1 MKYLI
6 IHNQYSAVGGEE
18 RVVEAQIKLLTNAN
32 HTVETYIRKHEEMK
46 SWRFGRLQSL
56 FTALYSPRSRR
67 EIKDI
72 ITLFKPDVAI
82 VHNLYPIISPAIL
95 PVLKKHGVRTI
106 MTVHNYRL
114 ACPTG
119 LFLRNGLVC
128 EKCGGRNRELNCVL
142 HKCENSITGSIAF
155 ALRNYW
161 ARKKKY
167 YTKNIAKFLTLSKFQ
182 ALKLNKIG
190 IPQSKTTVVPNFIF
204 TRKNN
209 IYYPSPDNSYVGF
222 AGRLSFEKGAHVLC
236 EIATKL
242 YNIKFKIAGD
252 IPPNLNLKLP
262 PNVELIGMLSE
273 NEMGQFYQNSSLMI
287 STSICYEGFSMVA
300 LEASANGR
308 VFVAP
313 NTGAFPDIVSEKCLY
328 EMGNTNEA
336 AGIIENLMNNTPLRH
351 QIEVNAKNHTT
362 THYNEHTY
370 LELINKASH

>member
-18 RVVEAQIKLLTNAN
+18 RVVEAQKVLLTNAN
-32 HTVETYIRKHEEMK
+32 HTVRTYIRKHEEMK
-46 SWRFGRLQSL
+46 TWRLGRLQSL

-67 EIKDI
+67 EIKAI
-72 ITLFKPDVAI
+72 ISEFKPDVAI

-95 PVLKKHGVRTI
+95 PVLKKYGVKII

-119 LFLRNGLVC
+119 LFLRNGQIC
-128 EKCGGRNRELNCVL
+128 EKCVGKKKELNCIV
-142 HKCENSITGSIAF
+142 HKCEHSWAGSFAF

-167 YTKNIAKFLTLSKFQ
+167 YTANVHKFLTLSKFQ
-182 ALKLNKIG
+182 SRKLNQIG
-190 IPQSKTTVVPNFIF
+190 IPINQITVIPNFIF
-204 TRKNN
+204 KPKSNDYT
-209 IYYPSPDNSYVGF
+209 PSTGKSYVGF
-222 AGRLSFEKGAHVLC
+222 AGRLSAEKGADVLC

-242 YNIKFKIAGD
+242 PETNFKIAGD
-252 IPPNLNLKLP
+252 IPPNLNVKLP
-262 PNVELIGMLSE
+262 PNVELLGMLSE
-273 NEMGQFYQNSSLMI
+273 KELYEFYVKSSLII

-313 NTGAFPDIVSEKCLY
+313 NIGAFPDIVDEKCLY
-328 EMGNTNEA
+328 EMGNAEKATTL
-336 AGIIENLMNNTPLRH
+336 ITQLLENKTLRH
-351 QIEVNAKNHTT
+351 QLERNAQHHTT
-362 THYNEHTY
+362 TLYNEHTY
-370 LELINKASH
+370 LELINIASR